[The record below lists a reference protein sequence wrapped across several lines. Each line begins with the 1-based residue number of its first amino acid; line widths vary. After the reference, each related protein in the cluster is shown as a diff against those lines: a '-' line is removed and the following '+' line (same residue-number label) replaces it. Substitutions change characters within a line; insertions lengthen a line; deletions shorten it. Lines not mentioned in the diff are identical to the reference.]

1 MDPNGAIEI
10 VYPNNNNNNNN
21 NNNIIIIIKW
31 KKNQMGQGASSGGE
45 ERARERDFIFYFP
58 SLCFLFR
65 SMEIGSRVFVGA
77 ESKVDIHDESYAWT
91 PKSWSF
97 VKLHEVGNF
106 PTCVISSL
114 KAI

>member
-1 MDPNGAIEI
+1 M
-10 VYPNNNNNNNN
+10 
-21 NNNIIIIIKW
+21 
-31 KKNQMGQGASSGGE
+31 
-45 ERARERDFIFYFP
+45 RERDFIFYFP
-58 SLCFLFR
+58 SLRFLLKY
-65 SMEIGSRVFVGA
+65 MEIGPQVFVGA
-77 ESKVDIHDESYAWT
+77 KGKIDIHNESYAWT